1 MKKTKTATW
10 PSNITRQNVG
20 CYHAA
25 SGGLNLG
32 EGEEGNSWLC
42 GDGHSCPSS
51 RAQLDLRWHTFE
63 VLKNRWDD

>member
-25 SGGLNLG
+25 SGGLNFQDGLG
-32 EGEEGNSWLC
+32 FLV
-42 GDGHSCPSS
+42 
-51 RAQLDLRWHTFE
+51 AA
-63 VLKNRWDD
+63 LKATRKRLLFVTAVRMVKACRQ